1 MPDVTNPF
9 FARVLRGA
17 QRAAQE
23 AGYTVALV
31 DTGNDRRWEEQSFE
45 ALRAGPVDGYL
56 LFEVMPP
63 EGLAADEQVVLIESR
78 APRRSS
84 VRFDS
89 EGGAAA
95 AFEHLL
101 KLGHRRIGHLAADF
115 DAPTFHLREDARRR
129 VLSGAGLDPDA
140 LPRAVTQIT
149 IDDARDAAGPLL
161 DEQPTAVFCDDD
173 IVAAGLYLAARERG
187 LRIPRD
193 LSVIGFDDMDF
204 ARVLDPAL
212 TTVALDAELLG
223 ATAFGL
229 LEERMGGGRPRRPIV
244 LPAELVRTRLD
255 RAAAMTDA
263 ARAAFEAHAEGYDA
277 ERRRL
282 LPCFDAFY
290 AAAVEAVGLSGRP
303 PGRVLDLGAG
313 TGLLAGFVARG
324 LPGGASSTLLDG
336 AGAMLAQARER
347 LGERASYVVGD
358 LVDPLPEGPWDAIVS
373 ALAIHHLDDP
383 AKRDLFARVRAALAP
398 GGLFVNAEQVAGES
412 AWLDV
417 VYVRTPRGRGPRP
430 GRHGGRVGGGR
441 RAHGPRPVRDGRG
454 PARVAAL
461 GGVRGRGLPVA
472 RRALRGAGGAGLTA
486 RASGG
491 LNSITEEGLS
501 RSRPRRARTVP
512 GSRRFPTVIRV
523 GSADRRSD
531 PRAGGRRRA
540 APRTARPGAAS

>member
-1 MPDVTNPF
+1 MSPIASAANTRVTSVDVAHRAGVSQSTVSLVFSGKGRGRVSAATQEKVRRVARELGYRPNVAAQALRLGSSRAVALVVPDVTNPF

-89 EGGAAA
+89 EAG

-101 KLGHRRIGHLAADF
+101 ELGHRRIGHLAADF

-129 VLSGAGLDPDA
+129 VLSAAGLDPDA

-161 DEQPTAVFCDDD
+161 DQQPTAVFCDDD

-204 ARVLDPAL
+204 ARVLEPAL

-223 ATAFGL
+223 ATAFAL
-229 LEERMGGGRPRRPIV
+229 LEERMGGGRPRRPVV
-244 LPAELVRTRLD
+244 LPAELV
-255 RAAAMTDA
+255 
-263 ARAAFEAHAEGYDA
+263 
-277 ERRRL
+277 
-282 LPCFDAFY
+282 
-290 AAAVEAVGLSGRP
+290 
-303 PGRVLDLGAG
+303 
-313 TGLLAGFVARG
+313 
-324 LPGGASSTLLDG
+324 
-336 AGAMLAQARER
+336 
-347 LGERASYVVGD
+347 
-358 LVDPLPEGPWDAIVS
+358 
-373 ALAIHHLDDP
+373 
-383 AKRDLFARVRAALAP
+383 
-398 GGLFVNAEQVAGES
+398 
-412 AWLDV
+412 
-417 VYVRTPRGRGPRP
+417 
-430 GRHGGRVGGGR
+430 
-441 RAHGPRPVRDGRG
+441 
-454 PARVAAL
+454 
-461 GGVRGRGLPVA
+461 VRGSTGP
-472 RRALRGAGGAGLTA
+472 
-486 RASGG
+486 
-491 LNSITEEGLS
+491 
-501 RSRPRRARTVP
+501 PR
-512 GSRRFPTVIRV
+512 
-523 GSADRRSD
+523 
-531 PRAGGRRRA
+531 
-540 APRTARPGAAS
+540 